1 MYHIWPSLN
10 VIDVP
15 AWHLKKKWLHRR
27 LIPYLGN
34 LMYTL
39 FYVEVSLQRLMT
51 VMKRCNGQ
59 HMSVWF
65 NMTIQLFHFISSIYF
80 NLIFVDYFIFGC
92 FVYFWD
98 VFFISVLLELLD
110 QYLLGGVE
118 PNREDLDHVF
128 LRFGRKRWT
137 KLFIWLQL
145 LFSCF
150 VCNKLIYFF
159 AHFPV
164 FIIIWKSFI
173 TKQIFGN
180 DISL

>member
-10 VIDVP
+10 FFDVP
-15 AWHLKKKWLHRR
+15 AWHWNKWLHRR

-39 FYVEVSLQRLMT
+39 YYLDVSLQRIMT
-51 VMKRCNGQ
+51 VMKRCYWQ

-65 NMTIQLFHFISSIYF
+65 NMTIQLFHFISTIFLF
-80 NLIFVDYFIFGC
+80 NIRWWYNFLQFCLFFGR
-92 FVYFWD
+92 
-98 VFFISVLLELLD
+98 FFISVLLELLD

-137 KLFIWLQL
+137 KSFIWLLL
-145 LFSCF
+145 LFPCF
-150 VCNKLIYFF
+150 VCNKLIYFLRI
-159 AHFPV
+159 FP
-164 FIIIWKSFI
+164 FLSWHE
-173 TKQIFGN
+173 N
-180 DISL
+180 LL

>member
-1 MYHIWPSLN
+1 MRNNPCIIFGLPLISLTYQHDTGRNDYTADSFHIW
-10 VIDVP
+10 VI
-15 AWHLKKKWLHRR
+15 W
-27 LIPYLGN
+27 I
-34 LMYTL
+34 YTP
-39 FYVEVSLQRLMT
+39 FYVDVSLQRIMT

-65 NMTIQLFHFISSIYF
+65 NMTIQLFHFISSIYS
-80 NLIFVDYFIFGC
+80 NLIFVNYIIFGC

-137 KLFIWLQL
+137 KSFIWLLL
-145 LFSCF
+145 LFPCF
-150 VCNKLIYFF
+150 VCNKLIYFLRI
-159 AHFPV
+159 FP
-164 FIIIWKSFI
+164 FSSWHE
-173 TKQIFGN
+173 N
-180 DISL
+180 LL